1 MRTRPWIATL
11 ELAGEHLLYSVALK
25 RTGVFLSAAPL
36 DGAGVLEFLVR
47 FNDTAE
53 DWATLQRLVR
63 ALEVNAIRSLHP
75 RPLEVGYGARPRQL
89 GYCVSRLPLW
99 RAHNQKAVAAATA
112 RVGTLLGTNP
122 ARKRS
127 LRRGVRNARW
137 LLPLLPSY
145 LFNRRLKFRGG
156 GFAVLMS

>member
-1 MRTRPWIATL
+1 MVVLALGPLPESGAHPALDATL

-36 DGAGVLEFLVR
+36 DGAGALEFLVR

-75 RPLEVGYGARPRQL
+75 RPLEVGYGPGPDNWVIA
-89 GYCVSRLPLW
+89 
-99 RAHNQKAVAAATA
+99 
-112 RVGTLLGTNP
+112 
-122 ARKRS
+122 
-127 LRRGVRNARW
+127 
-137 LLPLLPSY
+137 
-145 LFNRRLKFRGG
+145 
-156 GFAVLMS
+156 